1 MGDKQLWEGG
11 KLSGVTCIA
20 DCAVANNLLSSD
32 NPIVDRPNVMELV
45 ELMGRYT
52 QRKVLKYRKIEET
65 QHIQPIKVK
74 DRLRE
79 CLFFWKK
86 VLQPNSNH

>member
-45 ELMGRYT
+45 EFDGKVYT
-52 QRKVLKYRKIEET
+52 EEGT
-65 QHIQPIKVK
+65 EVQK
-74 DRLRE
+74 DRGD
-79 CLFFWKK
+79 
-86 VLQPNSNH
+86 PAYTTN